1 MQNGVTLITRS
12 TTNKV
17 IIIMTIAKDFASK
30 FAVAFVAAAMIF
42 SSFASAVS
50 AQETTED
57 LQKTINDLL
66 AQVAELQKTTTTTT
80 TTTTSVGSCNFM
92 MDLKTGSTG
101 ADVMALQKFLNSD
114 EDTRVA
120 AAGMTG
126 SAGMETSYYG
136 PATAA
141 AVSKFQVKYRAEI
154 LSPAGLVNPTGFFG
168 PGSRAHANAL
178 CAGSDDS
185 EDTDD
190 EDDTDSEDSE
200 LQGEG
205 TLDTF
210 EMDDA
215 SDTDV
220 QEGTEDAEIAEITV
234 EATDGDIEIDRITFE
249 INDGGV
255 ANTETDPWEVFE
267 TITLWVD
274 GDMIA
279 EFDASDEDEYLDEDT
294 GEFRFS
300 GLDLVAMED
309 EELDIVVGATVV
321 GSVDDAGSATLADW
335 DLTATAVRY
344 FDADGVA
351 EDDITAGEL
360 PTADAGFT
368 IVEAGDGEEL
378 KFSLGSNNPEATDII
393 VDEDDKT
400 NGVTILEYTIEAQE
414 GDIELNTLFVNVA
427 ISAGETYADVV
438 DDIYLVVDGEEFDD
452 ESNTTFANGSTTV
465 EFDIDGDVTIDED
478 SEVTVEVVVDF
489 KSQATYANGTSIE
502 ARVRSIE
509 TAATD
514 AEGMDDVNEFS
525 GTAVGDEHT
534 LVAEGILVP
543 VDGFTGTVDT
553 LGDNDTI
560 GEFTLEFE
568 VTAVEGD
575 FYITENAAAASTSP
589 TNGVS
594 YTVTGGNGT
603 VTDSLTSTADEDT
616 AGVFT
621 VRDGETETFTLVVT
635 IDPAAAGT
643 FRVSLDEV
651 FYATGSNGTT
661 GVLGYTPTPVTD
673 FRTGTKSINQ

>member
-1 MQNGVTLITRS
+1 
-12 TTNKV
+12 
-17 IIIMTIAKDFASK
+17 MTIAQNAASK
-30 FAVAFVAAAMIF
+30 FSVALVALAMIF
-42 SSFASAVS
+42 SMFAPAVQ
-50 AQETTED
+50 AQTSED
-57 LQKTINDLL
+57 LQKMINDLL
-66 AQVAELQKTTTTTT
+66 AQVAALQ
-80 TTTTSVGSCNFM
+80 S
-92 MDLKTGSTG
+92 STG
-101 ADVMALQKFLNSD
+101 NSMDSAGACVSIPAPLTMGSEGANVKALQERLIAGGYAIPAGATGYFGGQTQSAL
-114 EDTRVA
+114 A
-120 AAGMTG
+120 AWQGAKGISPAVG
-126 SAGMETSYYG
+126 YYG
-136 PATAA
+136 PLTMAA
-141 AVSKFQVKYRAEI
+141 MDASCT
-154 LSPAGLVNPTGFFG
+154 PADEVDEEE
-168 PGSRAHANAL
+168 
-178 CAGSDDS
+178 DDS
-185 EDTDD
+185 E
-190 EDDTDSEDSE
+190 DSEDSE
-200 LQGEG
+200 LSGEG

-220 QEGTEDAEIAEITV
+220 QEGSEDAEIAEITV

-249 INDGGV
+249 ITDGGV
-255 ANTETDPWEVFE
+255 ANTEQDPWEVFE

-279 EFDASDEDEYLDEDT
+279 EFDASDEDEYLDEDA

-300 GLDLVAMED
+300 GLGIVAMED

-335 DLTATAVRY
+335 DLMATEVRY
-344 FDADGVA
+344 FDADGVS
-351 EDDITAGEL
+351 EDDDVTDEL

-378 KFSLGSNNPEATDII
+378 KFSLGSNNPESTDII

-414 GDIELNTLFVNVA
+414 GDIELNTLLVNVG
-427 ISAGETYADVV
+427 ITGDTYADVV

-465 EFDIDGDVTIDED
+465 TFDIDGDVVIDMDE
-478 SEVTVEVVVDF
+478 EVTVEVVVDF
-489 KSQATYANGTSIE
+489 KSQATYANGTTIE
-502 ARVRSIE
+502 ARVRSLE
-509 TAATD
+509 VSATD

-543 VDGFTGTVDT
+543 VDGFSSEVDT
-553 LGDNDTI
+553 LGTNDDI

-575 FYITENAAAASTSP
+575 FYITENAAPASTTP

-594 YTVTGGNGT
+594 YSVDGGNA
-603 VTDSLTSTADEDT
+603 VITDSLTSTADEDT
-616 AGVFT
+616 SGVFT

-635 IDPAAAGT
+635 INPVVAGS

-651 FYATGSNGTT
+651 FYAANANGTT
-661 GVLGYTPTPVTD
+661 GALGYTPTPVSE
-673 FRTGTKSINQ
+673 FRTATKSVN